1 MKYLLKL
8 LIAILMVLFIL
19 GVFIVIGSP
28 IAKACDEND
37 LTDYSTYHL
46 LVVCT
51 TVKGGYSQNPYYKG
65 NDKCGV
71 IK

>member
-1 MKYLLKL
+1 MKVLS
-8 LIAILMVLFIL
+8 LIALVIVLIFA
-19 GVFIVIGSP
+19 GSD
-28 IAKACDEND
+28 IAKGCSEDD

-51 TVKGGYSQNPYYKG
+51 PITGGYSQNPYYKG

>member
-8 LIAILMVLFIL
+8 TMAIIIVIFIL
-19 GVFIVIGSP
+19 GAFIVIGSP
-28 IAKACDEND
+28 MAKACNEDD

-51 TVKGGYSQNPYYKG
+51 PVTGGYSQNPYYKG
-65 NDKCGV
+65 SEKCGV